1 MVYVSGYHV
10 NIGIYQ
16 TLAGKKD
23 LLISDQFNHASI
35 IDGLRLSHAK
45 KIVFRHNDLKHLE
58 QILKKT
64 KGKYE
69 KVFVVTEGVFSMEG
83 DIPDLKHLVKICR

>member
-45 KIVFRHNDLKHLE
+45 KIVF
-58 QILKKT
+58 
-64 KGKYE
+64 
-69 KVFVVTEGVFSMEG
+69 
-83 DIPDLKHLVKICR
+83 